1 MLKSS
6 MHKQNIRSK
15 QHNKVSQCWLNV
27 CFESEGLN

>member
-27 CFESEGLN
+27 LRVKG

>member
-15 QHNKVSQCWLNV
+15 QYNKVSQCWLNV
-27 CFESEGLN
+27 LRVKG

>member
-15 QHNKVSQCWLNV
+15 QHNKVSQC
-27 CFESEGLN
+27 FESEGLN